1 MPDLQTTNWLIGVI
15 AVSSAIQSLFLIGA
29 AIAGYRL
36 YRETTKTVAELESQH
51 IEPLR
56 RQLDAILG
64 DVQRITARVSDQTER
79 VDNAISGTIE
89 RVDETAERV
98 KYKLRERVS
107 RAAGI
112 VRGVRAIIA
121 SVLSSD
127 AAHEPPAEAGGRI

>member
-15 AVSSAIQSLFLIGA
+15 AVSSAIQSILLTVA
-29 AIAGYRL
+29 AVVGYRF
-36 YRETTKTVAELESQH
+36 YSQATRTMEQMEAEH

-79 VDNAISGTIE
+79 VDHAITDTVD
-89 RVDETAERV
+89 RVEETAERM
-98 KYKLRERVS
+98 KYRVRERVS

-121 SVLSSD
+121 SILSSD
-127 AAHEPPAEAGGRI
+127 GARDPRAEAGGRL